1 MSLIKEY
8 KAFISKGNIVDLAV
22 AVVIGGAFGKII
34 SSFVADVVMPP
45 IGLMI
50 GGVDFKDLKYVMQEA
65 VMSAEG
71 EISKAAVSIN
81 YGMFVQNILEFLI
94 IAMAVFLVVKAISSA
109 KKKEEAAPAAPVAPP
124 APSKE
129 EVLLGEIRD
138 LLKK

>member
-1 MSLIKEY
+1 MSLIKDY
-8 KAFISKGNIVDLAV
+8 KAFITKGNIVDLAV

-34 SSFVADVVMPP
+34 TSFVKDVVMPP

-65 VMSAEG
+65 VMTAEG
-71 EISKAAVSIN
+71 EISAAAVSIN
-81 YGMFVQNILEFLI
+81 YGMFVQNMIEFLI
-94 IAMAVFLVVKAISSA
+94 IAWAVFLVVRGLAAA

>member
-1 MSLIKEY
+1 MSLIKDY
-8 KAFISKGNIVDLAV
+8 KAFITKGNIVDLAV

-34 SSFVADVVMPP
+34 TSFVKDVVMPP

-50 GGVDFKDLKYVMQEA
+50 GGVDFKDLKYVIQEA
-65 VMSAEG
+65 VMTAEG
-71 EISKAAVSIN
+71 EISAAAVSIN
-81 YGMFVQNILEFLI
+81 YGMFVQNIIEFLI
-94 IAMAVFLVVKAISSA
+94 IAWAVFLVVRGLAAA
-109 KKKEEAAPAAPVAPP
+109 KKKEEAAPVAPP

>member
-1 MSLIKEY
+1 MSLIKDY
-8 KAFISKGNIVDLAV
+8 KAFITKGNIVDLAV
-22 AVVIGGAFGKII
+22 AVVIGGAFGKVIT
-34 SSFVADVVMPP
+34 SLVKDVIMPP

-71 EISKAAVSIN
+71 EISAAAVSIN

-94 IAMAVFLVVKAISSA
+94 IAWAIFMVVRGLAAA
-109 KKKEEAAPAAPVAPP
+109 KKKEEAAPAAPVVPP

>member
-1 MSLIKEY
+1 MSLIKDY
-8 KAFISKGNIVDLAV
+8 KAFITKGNIVDLAV

-34 SSFVADVVMPP
+34 TSFVKDVVMPP

-65 VMSAEG
+65 VMTAEG
-71 EISKAAVSIN
+71 EISAAAVSIN
-81 YGMFVQNILEFLI
+81 YGMFVQNIIEFLI
-94 IAMAVFLVVKAISSA
+94 IAWAVFLVVRGLAAA

>member
-1 MSLIKEY
+1 
-8 KAFISKGNIVDLAV
+8 LAV
-22 AVVIGGAFGKII
+22 AVVIGGAFGKVIT
-34 SSFVADVVMPP
+34 SLVKDVIMPP

-71 EISKAAVSIN
+71 EISAAAVSIN

-94 IAMAVFLVVKAISSA
+94 IAWAIFMVVRGLAAA
-109 KKKEEAAPAAPVAPP
+109 KKKEEAAPAPVAPP